1 MKVIRKCRKICLF
14 KELEPGDVFRFSE
27 TGSLFMKIT
36 NPYGRSLNGLDIEK
50 GILQE
55 CYSTDEIIPVDGY
68 FIEGEMVTKHDT

>member
-1 MKVIRKCRKICLF
+1 MKVIRKDGKVCLF
-14 KELEPGDVFRFSE
+14 KELESGDVFKFSE

-55 CYSTDEIIPVDGY
+55 CYSTDKVISVDGC
-68 FIEGEMVTKHDT
+68 FVEGMVEHDT